1 MRTFWCV
8 AILCFLAL
16 PAAAQSG
23 AQFNVMPM
31 TRVMRPGTGTLPITG
46 SFSVAA
52 DGYKEPRLDRAVQR
66 FLNDLSRETGMPVR
80 SQFAGNA
87 TATLVIRVDHASK
100 PVQELGE
107 DESYVLDVTPS
118 GATLAAANPLGAMHG
133 LETFLQLVEITPT
146 GFAAPAV
153 HIEDSPRFPW
163 RGLSIDVSRHFISLE
178 VLKRNIDAMAA
189 VKMNVLHLHLSDDQ
203 GFRVESKKFPRLTQM
218 GSDDLYYTQAEI
230 RDLVAYARDRGIRVV
245 PEFDMP
251 GHSTSWFVGYPE
263 LASAPGPYQIERG
276 WGIFNPAMDPT
287 REETYKFL
295 DKFIGEMAG
304 LFPDA
309 YFHIGGDEVNGKQ
322 WDANPQ
328 IQQFMRAHN
337 LKTNKNLQKY
347 FTLRV
352 QKIVAKHRKTM
363 IGWDEILSPGMP
375 DDVVI
380 QSWRGQDSLAAA
392 AKQGYSGILSS
403 GYYLDAMSTVKQY
416 YSVDPMANADA
427 ALTPDQQKRILG
439 GEACMW
445 AEFVTDENIESRIWP
460 RAAVVAER
468 LWSPAQVQDV
478 DSMCVRLNA
487 LDQQLDELGLRN
499 GANMELMLERMA
511 GANDIAALRVLAD
524 VAEPLN
530 LHLREQEAKKISVL
544 PTSETP
550 LNRMV
555 DAVAPESEVAR
566 QFSDDVNQFIASKF
580 QDSTAEVEIRA
591 RLVSWRDND
600 VKLQPS
606 LRNSYLL
613 EELSPVSQNLSSLG
627 GAGLAALDFMDK
639 GEQPAD
645 SWRDQQLAI
654 IQQASQPAADVTL
667 AIAPAIQ
674 QLVEASATG
683 KK

>member
-1 MRTFWCV
+1 
-8 AILCFLAL
+8 
-16 PAAAQSG
+16 
-23 AQFNVMPM
+23 
-31 TRVMRPGTGTLPITG
+31 
-46 SFSVAA
+46 
-52 DGYKEPRLDRAVQR
+52 
-66 FLNDLSRETGMPVR
+66 
-80 SQFAGNA
+80 
-87 TATLVIRVDHASK
+87 
-100 PVQELGE
+100 
-107 DESYVLDVTPS
+107 
-118 GATLAAANPLGAMHG
+118 
-133 LETFLQLVEITPT
+133 
-146 GFAAPAV
+146 
-153 HIEDSPRFPW
+153 
-163 RGLSIDVSRHFISLE
+163 
-178 VLKRNIDAMAA
+178 
-189 VKMNVLHLHLSDDQ
+189 LHLSDDQ
-203 GFRVESKKFPRLTQM
+203 GFRVESKHFPKLTQM
-218 GSDDLYYTQAEI
+218 GSDGLYYTQAEI
-230 RDLVAYARDRGIRVV
+230 RELIAYARDRGIRVV

-276 WGIFNPAMDPT
+276 WGIFNPAMDPS

-328 IQQFMRAHN
+328 AQQFMRAHN
-337 LKTNKNLQKY
+337 LKTDKDLQQY
-347 FTLRV
+347 FTQRV
-352 QKIVAKHRKTM
+352 QKIVSKHHKTM

-392 AKQGYSGILSS
+392 ATQGYSGILSS
-403 GYYLDAMSTVKQY
+403 GYYLDAMSPARQY

-427 ALTPDQQKRILG
+427 ALSADQQKRVLG

-468 LWSPAQVQDV
+468 LWSPAQTQDV
-478 DSMCVRLNA
+478 GSMYVRLSA
-487 LDQQLDELGLRN
+487 VSRQLQALGLRN
-499 GANMELMLERMA
+499 RANAELMLERMA
-511 GANDIAALRVLAD
+511 GKNDVAALRVLAD
-524 VAEPLN
+524 VVEPVS
-530 LHLREQEAKKISVL
+530 LHIREQEAKKAGVFS
-544 PTSETP
+544 TSETP
-550 LNRMV
+550 LNRMA

-566 QFSDDVNQFIASKF
+566 RFTLAVDRFIASNF
-580 QDSTAEVEIRA
+580 QDATAEAEIRA
-591 RLVSWRDND
+591 LLVSWRDND

-606 LRNSYLL
+606 LKNSYLL

-639 GEQPAD
+639 GEQPPD
-645 SWRDQQLAI
+645 SWRDQQLAM

-667 AIAPAIQ
+667 AITLAIQ
-674 QLVEASATG
+674 QLVEAGASA

>member
-1 MRTFWCV
+1 MRTFLFV
-8 AILCFLAL
+8 AILCFSAF

-23 AQFNVMPM
+23 THLNVMPM
-31 TRVMRPGTGTLPITG
+31 PSSVKAATGALPITG
-46 SFSVAA
+46 SFSIAV

-66 FLNDLSRETGMPVR
+66 FLRDLSRETGIPVR
-80 SQFAGNA
+80 NQIVSGANP
-87 TATLVIRVDHASK
+87 TLAIRADHESK

-107 DESYVLDVTPS
+107 DESYVLDVTAS
-118 GATLAAANPLGAMHG
+118 GATLAAANPLGVLHG
-133 LETFLQLVEITPT
+133 LETFLQLIEITPT

-218 GSDDLYYTQAEI
+218 GSDGQFYTQAEI
-230 RDLVAYARDRGIRVV
+230 RDLIAYARDRGIRVV

-251 GHSTSWFVGYPE
+251 GHSTSWFAGYPE

-276 WGIFNPAMDPT
+276 WGIFNPAMDPS
-287 REETYKFL
+287 REEMYRFL

-322 WDANPQ
+322 WDANPH

-337 LKTNKNLQKY
+337 LKTDKDLQQY

-352 QKIVAKHRKTM
+352 QKIVSKHHKTM
-363 IGWDEILSPGMP
+363 IGWDEILGPGMP
-375 DDVVI
+375 NDVVI

-403 GYYLDAMSTVKQY
+403 GYYLDAMSPAKQY

-427 ALTPDQQKRILG
+427 TLTADQQKHILG

-460 RAAVVAER
+460 RAAAVAER

-478 DSMCVRLNA
+478 DSMYVRLSA
-487 LDQQLDELGLRN
+487 TDRQLEDLGLRHR
-499 GANMELMLERMA
+499 ANMAMMLERMS
-511 GANDIAALRVLAD
+511 GTNDAAALRLLAD
-524 VAEPLN
+524 VVEPVS
-530 LHLREQEAKKISVL
+530 LHVREQQAKKAGVL
-544 PTSETP
+544 AKSETP

-555 DAVAPESEVAR
+555 DAIAPESEVAR
-566 QFSDDVNQFIASKF
+566 RFTQDVDQFVASNF
-580 QDSTAEVEIRA
+580 QDATAEAEIRA
-591 RLVSWRDND
+591 LLVSWRDND
-600 VKLQPS
+600 LKMQS
-606 LRNSYLL
+606 LIQNSYLL
-613 EELSPVSQNLSSLG
+613 EELSPVSANLSSLG
-627 GAGLAALDFMDK
+627 GAGVVALDFIDK
-639 GEQPAD
+639 DEHPPD
-645 SWRDQQLAI
+645 SWRDQQLAM
-654 IQQASQPAADVTL
+654 IQQASQPAADVVL
-667 AIAPAIQ
+667 AIAPTIQ
-674 QLVEASATG
+674 LLVEASASG